1 MRKIFNFILYSILI
15 LLFPSVTH
23 ANNFAYLIVDGQ
35 SGKIMASHRA
45 DEIRPPASLTKKM
58 TLYLIFEALRA
69 GKITLQ
75 TRFSVSK
82 LATVQEPCN
91 LWLKIGETISV
102 KDIIYALVTR
112 SANDMSIAAAEGL
125 CGSVE
130 NFAALM
136 NKKAKALGMTKTKF
150 YNPTG
155 LPDKRQITTAR
166 DMMILARALYR
177 DFPNEFAYFKA
188 KKFHYNG
195 KPILNHNRMLNSF
208 SGADGIKTGF
218 TFASRFNIS
227 VSAQRIGIDGKP
239 IRVFAVVLGGQTSV
253 SRDKKAAELME
264 KAFRKLN
271 ATPRMQTVAATQQ
284 DSIDAMVEKIDE
296 KKVEEQLQII
306 EKPAIKPKR
315 KNNKKVNAMPITP
328 KAVEASQISVTLKTP
343 KDSIDNILNG
353 PISVNIDRDLPA
365 GWIKPKPQL
374 KKS

>member
-1 MRKIFNFILYSILI
+1 MKKIFSYIFCFIFV
-15 LLFPSVTH
+15 LLFSSAAY

-82 LATVQEPCN
+82 LATMQEPCN
-91 LWLKIGETISV
+91 LWLKMGETINV

-112 SANDMSIAAAEGL
+112 SANDVSIVIAEGL

-130 NFAALM
+130 NFAAVM
-136 NKKAKALGMTKTKF
+136 NKKAKELGMTKTKF

-155 LPDKRQITTAR
+155 LPNKRQITTAR

-177 DFPNEFAYFKA
+177 DFPNEFSYFKA

-195 KPILNHNRMLNSF
+195 KPIRNHNRMLNSF
-208 SGADGIKTGF
+208 TGADGIKTGF

-227 VSAQRIGIDGKP
+227 VSAQRVGIDGKP

-264 KAFRKLN
+264 KAFKKLN
-271 ATPRMQTVAATQQ
+271 ATPRMQAITATQ
-284 DSIDAMVEKIDE
+284 DDIDAIVEKIDE
-296 KKVEEQLQII
+296 TKVEEQPQEI
-306 EKPAIKPKR
+306 EKSTIKPKR
-315 KNNKKVNAMPITP
+315 RNNKKAKIKAKPVAS

-343 KDSIDNILNG
+343 KDSIDDILNS
-353 PISVNIDRDLPA
+353 PISVNINRDLPT
-365 GWIKPKPQL
+365 GWIRPKP
-374 KKS
+374 